1 MIKGVK
7 NFDIKGK
14 KVLLR
19 CDFNVPLNDEG
30 KIRDDFRIKQGL
42 PTINYL
48 VEGGAKIIIMT
59 HLGSP
64 KGKKV
69 DNLKLDVIKDRLSEI
84 LNKPVNKISDCVGK
98 KVKEEIEKMKEGEII
113 LLENLRFYK
122 EEEQNDPKFALKLAE
137 NGDIYINN
145 AFSCSHRNHASI
157 VEITKYLP
165 SGAGI
170 LFQKEIKILSKV
182 LNDPWRPFVAIIG
195 GVKISTRTK
204 LIKNLLE
211 KADHVL
217 FGGELANIIL
227 RVKGICVGKPWPEK
241 DETVEEVEK
250 IDITSP
256 KVHLPV
262 DVVVSPDMKGDTY
275 VKEVAPG
282 LVRKEELLLDVGSET
297 INMFSEI
304 IKDAKMII
312 WSGPMGLFE
321 EAIFEKGT
329 KRIGEIITRNH
340 KAYKIV
346 GGGDTLY
353 AVSKFGLS
361 EGFDHIST
369 GGGALLSFLSKEEL
383 PGIKALELN
392 GGN

>member
-122 EEEQNDPKFALKLAE
+122 EEEKNDPKFALKLAE